1 MRGER
6 RAPRDGRRGRG
17 DHSGVMIGQ
26 HRGAGYGSRLAEA
39 LLVSSLLTPLVS
51 AALGGRAAADGA
63 EGNGLVLRV
72 SVNSR
77 PGVGALSPGIRV
89 GDPVLKTYRL
99 VNRKGTDL
107 YDVRVDDPSLPG
119 VAIRCPDGDRVRM
132 LRGLSSA
139 TCTAMTTARSG
150 VWAAEALASGRIPYL
165 HTEARARARSGYAGV
180 GGTLAL
186 SESVRVTGQE
196 ATIRY
201 VVTNTGNRPVHD
213 VRVSDPLV
221 AATVIDCAGGRPVV
235 ARLDPGRPALCRVVI
250 RRGPGAY
257 ISQGVAEGSDR
268 LTTLGRSGASVAPP
282 KLIARAATRFVV
294 PALPAPPQ
302 APARRVVPR
311 RTPPAAAPPTARSQ
325 RPVAPPAPGPP
336 ALPAAVV
343 PPLPP
348 PGIAAPGLAPGAPVA
363 PAPAEPPAVAAV
375 PGAAAG
381 GAGLAAGAAVGG
393 AGLLPG
399 SSSGGTGQVPGATVG
414 GTGQVPQA
422 RQPPVRSGSILSRF
436 YRPGQGPTGLGA
448 LAALFLVLLPAA
460 MAAAILGTRRG

>member
-1 MRGER
+1 M
-6 RAPRDGRRGRG
+6 
-17 DHSGVMIGQ
+17 
-26 HRGAGYGSRLAEA
+26 
-39 LLVSSLLTPLVS
+39 SSLLTTLVS

-63 EGNGLVLRV
+63 GENGLALRV

-77 PGVGALSPGIRV
+77 PGVEALSTGIRV
-89 GDPVLKTYRL
+89 GDPLVKTYRL
-99 VNRKGTDL
+99 VNRTGTDL
-107 YDVRVDDPSLPG
+107 YDVRVDDPGLPG

-150 VWAAEALASGRIPYL
+150 VWAAEVLASGRIPYL
-165 HTEARARARSGYAGV
+165 HTEARARARSGYEGV

-221 AATVIDCAGGRPVV
+221 SATVIDCAGGRPVV
-235 ARLDPGRPALCRVVI
+235 VRLDPGRPALCRVVI

-268 LTTLGRSGASVAPP
+268 LTTLGRSGASEAPP

-294 PALPAPPQ
+294 PALPAPAR
-302 APARRVVPR
+302 APIRRVVPR
-311 RTPPAAAPPTARSQ
+311 RTPPAAAPPAAQSQ
-325 RPVAPPAPGPP
+325 RPVAPGPPAAVPP

-375 PGAAAG
+375 PGAAVG
-381 GAGLAAGAAVGG
+381 GGGLAAGAAVGG
-393 AGLLPG
+393 TGLLPG
-399 SSSGGTGQVPGATVG
+399 ASSGGTGQVPGATVG
-414 GTGQVPQA
+414 GTGQVPQT
-422 RQPPVRSGSILSRF
+422 RRPPARSGSILSRF